1 MKIKSVAIENFRGY
15 QQKAVVCFENLTSIV
30 GRNDIGKST
39 IMEALD
45 IFFHDG
51 KGLIKLDKDDI
62 NKTGKK
68 SGNTDITISVCFTEL
83 PQCVVIDSSN
93 ETTLADEFLLNKE
106 GYLEVSKTF
115 KNATTTAT
123 GMRVAIRANHP
134 TNPLCADLLLKKQAA
149 LNSIVDELGVEC
161 EDKRKNACLR
171 KAIWNKYSSSDELK
185 LDEIEIDVNSKDGDI
200 KAIWSKLQT
209 YLPYYSLFQSDR
221 KNCDGDNEIQ
231 DPLKEAVK
239 QIINDSD
246 LQEKLDYV
254 ATEVRKKLQE
264 VSDLTLAKIKE
275 MNSEVADSLHP
286 KVPLTQDLKWAD
298 VFKGLSITG
307 DEDIPI
313 NKRGSGVK
321 RLILLN
327 FFRAEAERRQKEA
340 NSQHIIYAIEEP
352 ETSQHK
358 QHQKIL
364 VDALKTLSAN
374 SGVQVIITTHSSD
387 IVKQLDFKQLKVVCE
402 NNGCKTIKN
411 VQKNSLPYPSLNEVN
426 YLAFGEVSEE
436 YHNELYG
443 FLQAKATDEDSNN
456 CREKEFEKWLVSKG
470 CSKSMSW
477 IRIYKGVAQP
487 AIQMTPETYIRNF
500 IHHPENE
507 QNQKY
512 SIQELT
518 DSIDKMKEIAQSYI
532 NTLLI
537 IT

>member
-313 NKRGSGVK
+313 NKRGSGIK

-532 NTLLI
+532 
-537 IT
+537 

>member
-15 QQKAVVCFENLTSIV
+15 QQKAVVCFENLTAIV

-83 PQCVVIDSSN
+83 PQSVVIDSSN
-93 ETTLADEFLLNKE
+93 ETTLADEFLLNKG

-115 KNATTTAT
+115 KNAATTAT

-149 LNSIVDELGVEC
+149 LNSIIDKLGVEC

-200 KAIWSKLQT
+200 KAIWGKLQT

-264 VSDLTLAKIKE
+264 VSD
-275 MNSEVADSLHP
+275 
-286 KVPLTQDLKWAD
+286 
-298 VFKGLSITG
+298 
-307 DEDIPI
+307 
-313 NKRGSGVK
+313 
-321 RLILLN
+321 
-327 FFRAEAERRQKEA
+327 
-340 NSQHIIYAIEEP
+340 
-352 ETSQHK
+352 
-358 QHQKIL
+358 
-364 VDALKTLSAN
+364 
-374 SGVQVIITTHSSD
+374 
-387 IVKQLDFKQLKVVCE
+387 
-402 NNGCKTIKN
+402 
-411 VQKNSLPYPSLNEVN
+411 
-426 YLAFGEVSEE
+426 
-436 YHNELYG
+436 
-443 FLQAKATDEDSNN
+443 
-456 CREKEFEKWLVSKG
+456 
-470 CSKSMSW
+470 
-477 IRIYKGVAQP
+477 
-487 AIQMTPETYIRNF
+487 
-500 IHHPENE
+500 
-507 QNQKY
+507 
-512 SIQELT
+512 
-518 DSIDKMKEIAQSYI
+518 
-532 NTLLI
+532 
-537 IT
+537 

>member
-1 MKIKSVAIENFRGY
+1 MKIKSVTIENFRGY
-15 QQKAVVCFENLTSIV
+15 QQKTVVSFGNLTAIV
-30 GRNDIGKST
+30 GRNDMGKST

-62 NKTGKK
+62 NKTGKNL
-68 SGNTDITISVCFTEL
+68 GNNDVKISVCFTDIPES
-83 PQCVVIDSSN
+83 VVIDATN
-93 ETTLADEFLLNKE
+93 ETTLADEYLLNKD
-106 GYLEVSKTF
+106 GCLEVSKTF
-115 KNATTTAT
+115 MNASTTSVK
-123 GMRVAIRANHP
+123 VAIKANHP
-134 TNPLCADLLLKKQAA
+134 TNPLCADLLLKKQAT
-149 LNSIVDELGVEC
+149 LSSLIENLGVKC

-171 KAIWNKYSSSDELK
+171 KAIWNNYSSSDELK
-185 LDEIEIDVNSKDGDI
+185 LEDIEIDVNSKEGDI

-221 KNCDGDNEIQ
+221 KNSDGDNEIQ

-239 QIINDSD
+239 QIVNDAD

-254 ATEVRKKLQE
+254 ATKVREKLQE
-264 VSDLTLAKIKE
+264 VSNLTLEKIKE
-275 MNSEVADSLHP
+275 MNPEVANSLHP
-286 KVPLTQDLKWAD
+286 KVPSTQDLKWAD

-340 NSQHIIYAIEEP
+340 KSQHIIYAIEEP

-358 QHQKIL
+358 DHQRIL
-364 VDALKTLSAN
+364 VDALKALSEN
-374 SGVQVIITTHSSD
+374 NGVQIIITTHSSD

-402 NNGCKTIKN
+402 SNGIKSIKD
-411 VQKNSLPYPSLNEVN
+411 VQKKSLPYPSLNEVN
-426 YLAFGEVSEE
+426 YLAFGDISEE

-443 FLQAKATDEDSNN
+443 FLQAKATEENPSN
-456 CREKEFEKWLVSKG
+456 CKEKDFDKWLKNHG
-470 CSKSMSW
+470 CTKSMKW
-477 IRIYKGVAQP
+477 VKMIKGVVQP
-487 AIQMTPETYIRNF
+487 AVQTTLETYIRNF
-500 IHHPENE
+500 IHHPENG

-512 SIQELT
+512 SNQELK
-518 DSIDKMKEIAQSYI
+518 DSINEMKKIAKLY
-532 NTLLI
+532 L
-537 IT
+537 

>member
-1 MKIKSVAIENFRGY
+1 MKIKSVTIENFRGY
-15 QQKAVVCFENLTSIV
+15 QQKTVVSFGNLTAIV
-30 GRNDIGKST
+30 GRNDMGKST

-62 NKTGKK
+62 NKTGKNL
-68 SGNTDITISVCFTEL
+68 GNNDVKISVCFTDL
-83 PQCVVIDSSN
+83 PESVVIDTTN
-93 ETTLADEFLLNKE
+93 ETTLADEYLLNKD
-106 GYLEVSKTF
+106 GCLEVSKTF
-115 KNATTTAT
+115 KNATTTSVK
-123 GMRVAIRANHP
+123 VAIKANHP
-134 TNPLCADLLLKKQAA
+134 TNPLCADLLLKKQTT
-149 LNSIVDELGVEC
+149 LSSLIENLGVKC

-171 KAIWNKYSSSDELK
+171 KAIWNNYSSSDELK
-185 LDEIEIDVNSKDGDI
+185 LEDIEIDVNSKEGDI

-221 KNCDGDNEIQ
+221 KNSDGDNEIQ

-239 QIINDSD
+239 QIVNDAD

-254 ATEVRKKLQE
+254 ATKVREKLQE
-264 VSDLTLAKIKE
+264 VSNLTLEKIKE
-275 MNSEVADSLHP
+275 MNPEVANSLHP
-286 KVPLTQDLKWAD
+286 KVPSTQDLKWAD

-340 NSQHIIYAIEEP
+340 KSQHIIYAIEEP

-358 QHQKIL
+358 DHQRIL
-364 VDALKTLSAN
+364 VDALKALSEN
-374 SGVQVIITTHSSD
+374 NGVQIIITTHSSD

-402 NNGCKTIKN
+402 SNGIKSIKD
-411 VQKNSLPYPSLNEVN
+411 VQKKSLPYPSLNEVN
-426 YLAFGEVSEE
+426 YLAFGDISEE

-443 FLQAKATDEDSNN
+443 FLQAKATEENPSN
-456 CREKEFEKWLVSKG
+456 CKEKDFDKWLKDRG
-470 CSKSMSW
+470 CTKSMKW
-477 IRIYKGVAQP
+477 VKMIKGVVQP
-487 AIQMTPETYIRNF
+487 AVQTTLETYIRNF
-500 IHHPENE
+500 IHHPENG

-512 SIQELT
+512 SDQELK
-518 DSIDKMKEIAQSYI
+518 DSINEMKKIAKLY
-532 NTLLI
+532 L
-537 IT
+537 

>member
-15 QQKAVVCFENLTSIV
+15 QQKAVVCFENLTAIV

-83 PQCVVIDSSN
+83 PQSVVIDSSN

-115 KNATTTAT
+115 KNAATTAT

-149 LNSIVDELGVEC
+149 LNSIIDELGVEC

-200 KAIWSKLQT
+200 KAIWGKLQT

-275 MNSEVADSLHP
+275 MNPEVADSLHP

-402 NNGCKTIKN
+402 SNGCKTIKN

-426 YLAFGEVSEE
+426 
-436 YHNELYG
+436 
-443 FLQAKATDEDSNN
+443 
-456 CREKEFEKWLVSKG
+456 
-470 CSKSMSW
+470 
-477 IRIYKGVAQP
+477 
-487 AIQMTPETYIRNF
+487 
-500 IHHPENE
+500 
-507 QNQKY
+507 
-512 SIQELT
+512 
-518 DSIDKMKEIAQSYI
+518 
-532 NTLLI
+532 
-537 IT
+537 

>member
-1 MKIKSVAIENFRGY
+1 MKIKSVTIENFRGY
-15 QQKAVVCFENLTSIV
+15 QQKTVVSFGNLTAIV
-30 GRNDIGKST
+30 GRNDMGKST

-62 NKTGKK
+62 NKTGKNL
-68 SGNTDITISVCFTEL
+68 GNNDVKISVCFTDL
-83 PQCVVIDSSN
+83 PESVVIDTTN
-93 ETTLADEFLLNKE
+93 ETTLADEYLLNKD
-106 GYLEVSKTF
+106 GCLEVSKTF
-115 KNATTTAT
+115 KNATTTSVK
-123 GMRVAIRANHP
+123 VAIKANHP
-134 TNPLCADLLLKKQAA
+134 TNPLCADLLLKKQAT
-149 LNSIVDELGVEC
+149 LSSLIENLGVKC

-171 KAIWNKYSSSDELK
+171 KAIWNNYSSSDELK
-185 LDEIEIDVNSKDGDI
+185 LEDIEIDVNSKEGDI

-221 KNCDGDNEIQ
+221 KNSDGDNEIQ

-239 QIINDSD
+239 QIVNDAD

-254 ATEVRKKLQE
+254 ATKVREKLQE
-264 VSDLTLAKIKE
+264 VSNLTLEKIKE
-275 MNSEVADSLHP
+275 MNPEVANSLHP
-286 KVPLTQDLKWAD
+286 KVPSTQDLKWAD

-340 NSQHIIYAIEEP
+340 KSQHIIYAIEEP

-358 QHQKIL
+358 DHQRIL
-364 VDALKTLSAN
+364 VDALKALSEN
-374 SGVQVIITTHSSD
+374 NGVQIIITTHSSD

-402 NNGCKTIKN
+402 SNGIKSIKD
-411 VQKNSLPYPSLNEVN
+411 VQKKSLPYPSLNEVN
-426 YLAFGEVSEE
+426 YLAFGDISEE

-443 FLQAKATDEDSNN
+443 FLQAKATEENPSN
-456 CREKEFEKWLVSKG
+456 CKEKDFDKWLKDRG
-470 CSKSMSW
+470 CTKSMKW
-477 IRIYKGVAQP
+477 VKMIKGVVQP
-487 AIQMTPETYIRNF
+487 AVQTTLETYIRNF
-500 IHHPENE
+500 IHHPENG

-512 SIQELT
+512 SDQELK
-518 DSIDKMKEIAQSYI
+518 DSINEMKKIAKLY
-532 NTLLI
+532 L
-537 IT
+537 

>member
-1 MKIKSVAIENFRGY
+1 M
-15 QQKAVVCFENLTSIV
+15 
-30 GRNDIGKST
+30 
-39 IMEALD
+39 
-45 IFFHDG
+45 
-51 KGLIKLDKDDI
+51 
-62 NKTGKK
+62 
-68 SGNTDITISVCFTEL
+68 
-83 PQCVVIDSSN
+83 
-93 ETTLADEFLLNKE
+93 
-106 GYLEVSKTF
+106 
-115 KNATTTAT
+115 
-123 GMRVAIRANHP
+123 
-134 TNPLCADLLLKKQAA
+134 
-149 LNSIVDELGVEC
+149 
-161 EDKRKNACLR
+161 
-171 KAIWNKYSSSDELK
+171 
-185 LDEIEIDVNSKDGDI
+185 DEIEIDVNSKDGDI
-200 KAIWSKLQT
+200 KAIWGKLQT

-275 MNSEVADSLHP
+275 MNPEVADSLHP

-374 SGVQVIITTHSSD
+374 CGVQVIITTHSSD

-470 CSKSMSW
+470 CFKGMSW

-518 DSIDKMKEIAQSYI
+518 DSIGKMKEIAQSYI
-532 NTLLI
+532 
-537 IT
+537 